1 MAATEQKVKD
11 TKKIT
16 KKQIRQEVFTRLS
29 GALEEY
35 KNKLGEKKFQ
45 TKIKK
50 ASKLFAVDLTKAFKK
65 DLKSSVKLKK
75 AGEKTN

>member
-1 MAATEQKVKD
+1 MAATEQKVKG

-16 KKQIRQEVFTRLS
+16 KKQVRQEVFTRLS

-35 KNKLGEKKFQ
+35 KNKLGEKKFE

-65 DLKSSVKLKK
+65 DLKSVKDKK
-75 AGEKTN
+75 TSEKTN